1 MTVHRELF
9 RKGAHSFQ
17 YLVAVSV
24 CCSVTCDSGRLT
36 DQGGIAARGSD
47 HSLSGERERLWS
59 QAAARE
65 LPQRG
70 PQDPSQPCLTQLTR
84 VRSSFHTPALDRKDR
99 LIAQG
104 KEQISPGLCTEKE
117 GKRGKKQGK
126 KAQGWHR
133 FQPECHPCPTFMH
146 QHQPPSRHIPPTCTG
161 RGLTMA
167 GSRFHP
173 EDSGDLGSSLWRSPR
188 RGETQRLPQQG

>member
-104 KEQISPGLCTEKE
+104 KEQISPANIN
-117 GKRGKKQGK
+117 KRKMKAKGAKNKGKKPRDGTASSPNATPVPHSCISTSLPLATSLQP
-126 KAQGWHR
+126 AQ
-133 FQPECHPCPTFMH
+133 
-146 QHQPPSRHIPPTCTG
+146 
-161 RGLTMA
+161 A
-167 GSRFHP
+167 GV
-173 EDSGDLGSSLWRSPR
+173 
-188 RGETQRLPQQG
+188 